1 MKIQDIHQTRQ
12 TTGPQKI
19 RGIKKLRFLTE
30 VLLLCSAAF
39 GSILH
44 AQGPSEGRIVGTV
57 ISRETREPL
66 FGANVL
72 ILGTPLGTV
81 SDLQGRFEIS
91 RIPQGIYTLEIS
103 LIGYE
108 KGVFRNVRISPDRA
122 ASIRADLIPVVLRQQ
137 TMVVTA
143 SKRRQR
149 LEDAPT
155 TVEVMNAD
163 AIRMRSVTSLDQA
176 LENAAGFGVIDGQI
190 DLRGSTGFNWAAG
203 SRVLMLVDGHPLIN
217 GDTGGINWDAI
228 PVEEVEKVEIVK
240 GAGSALYGS
249 NAMAGMVNVI
259 TKDPSPVPETRARL
273 SWGFYDTPAYASWK
287 WTDRFWT
294 TRIGKGDWNPVHSL
308 SFEEADLSHSRKVG
322 KVGFSLNASRRRSS
336 GYFENGDYSQWT
348 AGGKVKVDWSSRK
361 SLSLT
366 GNWTFNN
373 HGEFLQW
380 ISQAKPLQAL
390 PEELGNRIH
399 YEKIYFHSTFKNIV
413 NSRLDY
419 TLKANFYRTDWRNY
433 FRDSDDYAR
442 TDRFGVEAQFGYVAH
457 WWKPQTVT
465 FGSEAVHHQAR
476 SMIYGNPG
484 MWDAA
489 LYVEDELKFADWGT
503 LTAGARYDYH
513 HLVDVFTDQQV
524 SPRAGMVLH
533 PAKGTSIRMSAGRGF
548 RAPSIAEVFADITV
562 SGVRVVPNLD
572 LKKAEKAASIEL
584 GINQSLA
591 YVPSDHADSTR
602 FSRNPFRWTMNRF
615 DFQLFADLAVF
626 ASRYENMIDVNL
638 NPNLMAFQFV
648 NLGKAEIQGLEFRL
662 QGTAFRGHL
671 SGNVGLTWID
681 PEDVKTGKT
690 LNYRSRQRTVTGF
703 EVKLGKWSFGLDYR
717 YASRIQEVVNLFSS
731 DERVPMHVMDGR
743 IRLDLGRM
751 EFSMEGKNLR
761 NYQYSLRQRYLEP
774 IRHYILTLRV
784 KT

>member
-1 MKIQDIHQTRQ
+1 MKTQNIHSTPETMGKQHIPGIQKAGFIS
-12 TTGPQKI
+12 
-19 RGIKKLRFLTE
+19 GI
-30 VLLLCSAAF
+30 LLLCAASF
-39 GSILH
+39 GSVPQ
-44 AQGPSEGRIVGTV
+44 AQEKPEGRIVGTV
-57 ISRETREPL
+57 NSRETKEPL
-66 FGANVL
+66 FGANIFIV
-72 ILGTPLGTV
+72 GTSLGTV

-91 RIPQGIYTLEIS
+91 RIPQGTYMLEIS
-103 LIGYE
+103 LIGYK
-108 KGVFRNVRISPDRA
+108 KGIFRNVRISPART
-122 ASIRADLIPVVLRQQ
+122 ASIRADLIPIVLHQQ

-155 TVEVMNAD
+155 TVDVMDAG

-259 TKDPSPVPETRARL
+259 TRDPSPMPETRARF

-294 TRIGKGDWNPVHSL
+294 TRIAKGNWNPVHSL
-308 SFEEADLSHSRKVG
+308 SFEEVDLSHSRKVG

-336 GYFENGDYSQWT
+336 GYFENGDYSQWN
-348 AGGKVKVDWSSRK
+348 AGGKVKMDWSSRK
-361 SLSLT
+361 SLSLA

-380 ISQAKPLQAL
+380 ISQAKPLQA
-390 PEELGNRIH
+390 PQEELGNRIH

-419 TLKANFYRTDWRNY
+419 TLKANFYRTNWRDY
-433 FRDSDDYAR
+433 FRDNNDYAR
-442 TDRFGVEAQFGYVAH
+442 TDRFGVEAQFDYVAH

-476 SMIYGNPG
+476 SMIYGNPV

-489 LYVEDELKFADWGT
+489 LYVEDELKIADWAT

-513 HLVDVFTDQQV
+513 RLVQVFADQQI
-524 SPRAGMVLH
+524 SPRTGLVLH
-533 PAKGTSIRMSAGRGF
+533 PAKATSVRVSAGRGF

-562 SGVRVVPNLD
+562 SGIRVVPNLD
-572 LKKAEKAASIEL
+572 LKKAEKATSLEL

-591 YVPSDHADSTR
+591 FVPSNNRDSTR
-602 FSRNPFRWTMNRF
+602 FLKNPLRWTMNRF
-615 DFQLFADLAVF
+615 DFQLFADIAVF
-626 ASRYENMIDVNL
+626 SSRYENMIDVDL
-638 NPNLMAFQFV
+638 NPTLMAFQFV
-648 NLGKAEIQGLEFRL
+648 NLGKAKIQGLEFRL
-662 QGTAFRGHL
+662 QGTAFRGHV

-703 EVKLGKWSFGLDYR
+703 DLKLGRWSFGLDYR
-717 YASRIQEVVNLFSS
+717 HASRIEEVVNLFSS

-743 IRLDLGRM
+743 IRLDLGSL
-751 EFSMEGKNLR
+751 EFSVEGKNLR
-761 NYQYSLRQRYLEP
+761 NYQYTLRQRYLEP
-774 IRHYILTLRV
+774 IRHFIFTMRV
-784 KT
+784 KP